1 LYAEPFYQAAGF
13 NTIKSIALELSSGV
27 TLPALLMTREL
38 DDRIDPDKE
47 AFF

>member
-38 DDRIDPDKE
+38 GDRTDPDKE
-47 AFF
+47 TLF